1 MGMHKLVHRTSQ
13 NQTLKV
19 TQMGSVSNEPI
30 AKFSQKVSSMGFWV
44 ANSSVCLYA
53 RDLKFFCQEKI

>member
-30 AKFSQKVSSMGFWV
+30 AKFSQKV
-44 ANSSVCLYA
+44 
-53 RDLKFFCQEKI
+53 